1 MKAKIYRIGEAATL
15 LNLKPYVLRFW
26 ETEFKQLIPIRTQK
40 GQRMYSEQNVL
51 LLRAVRHLLYERGLT
66 IEGARKVLGQY
77 EEMYGSIT
85 GPEQP
90 GPEIEAFCTGSGT
103 ETHLLGQEAS
113 GAVDVEE
120 IITELTSLRDMLL
133 TGHR

>member
-26 ETEFKQLIPIRTQK
+26 ETEFKQLIPIRTRK

-51 LLRAVRHLLYERGLT
+51 LLRTIRHLLYERGLT

-77 EEMYGSIT
+77 EDIYGSIT
-85 GPEQP
+85 GPDQP
-90 GPEIEAFCTGSGT
+90 GPEIEAFCAGSGENT
-103 ETHLLGQEAS
+103 LHRKEDSA
-113 GAVDVEE
+113 AIDVEE
-120 IITELTSLRDMLL
+120 IITELTSLRDMLI
-133 TGHR
+133 TGRR

>member
-1 MKAKIYRIGEAATL
+1 MKAKTYRIGEAATL

-40 GQRMYSEQNVL
+40 GQRMYSAQNVL
-51 LLRAVRHLLYERGLT
+51 LLRAIRHLLYERGLT

-77 EEMYGSIT
+77 EEKYGSIS

-103 ETHLLGQEAS
+103 EKPLYGKEVS
-113 GAVDVEE
+113 GAIDVEE
-120 IITELTSLRDMLL
+120 IITELTSLRDLL
-133 TGHR
+133 IAGRH

>member
-1 MKAKIYRIGEAATL
+1 MRAKTYRIGEAATL

-51 LLRAVRHLLYERGLT
+51 LLRAIRHLLYERGLT
-66 IEGARKVLGQY
+66 IEGARKVLGRY

-85 GPEQP
+85 GPDQP
-90 GPEIEAFCTGSGT
+90 GPEIEAFCAGNGT
-103 ETHLLGQEAS
+103 DTPLYAKEA
-113 GAVDVEE
+113 GAIDVEE
-120 IITELTSLRDMLL
+120 IITELTSLRDMLI
-133 TGHR
+133 TGRR

>member
-26 ETEFKQLIPIRTQK
+26 ETEFKQLIPIRTRK

-103 ETHLLGQEAS
+103 EAPLFGQEAF
-113 GAVDVEE
+113 GAIDVEE
-120 IITELTSLRDMLL
+120 IITELTLLRDMLIA
-133 TGHR
+133 GRR